1 MRSCHTKQ
9 PASHGHLRRAGE
21 RAAHQSMRHQ
31 APLAPDS
38 ATWQRHVIDE
48 QAERAVMHPQH
59 HDIEWTY
66 FCGSAW
72 MNQR

>member
-1 MRSCHTKQ
+1 MRSCCTKR
-9 PASHGHLRRAGE
+9 PASHGHLHRAGE

-38 ATWQRHVIDE
+38 ATGQRHVIDE
-48 QAERAVMHPQH
+48 QAEPAVIHPQH

-66 FCGSAW
+66 FCSSAW
-72 MNQR
+72 MNSR

>member
-1 MRSCHTKQ
+1 MRSCPTKQ
-9 PASHGHLRRAGE
+9 PASHSHLRRAGE
-21 RAAHQSMRHQ
+21 GATHQSRRHH

-66 FCGSAW
+66 FCGSAG
-72 MNQR
+72 MDQT